1 MLKHMTGIGSTA
13 TDLRQALTASM
24 ERTRA
29 GADRIANAF
38 NGTEASFTDA
48 LDAAQNGATPDGEAI
63 DVETE
68 MVRLADEQLR
78 FDAMTRMLSKV
89 YQQVRSSVR
98 AG

>member
-1 MLKHMTGIGSTA
+1 MLKHMTGIGATA
-13 TDLRQALTASM
+13 ADLRQALTGSM

-38 NGTEASFTDA
+38 NDTEASFTDA
-48 LDAAQNGATPDGEAI
+48 LDAARNGADPGGEPV